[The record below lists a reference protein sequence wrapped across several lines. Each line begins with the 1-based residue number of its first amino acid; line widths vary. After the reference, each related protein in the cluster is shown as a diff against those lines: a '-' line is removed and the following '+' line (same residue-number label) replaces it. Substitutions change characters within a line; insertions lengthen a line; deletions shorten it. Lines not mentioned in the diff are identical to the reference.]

1 MQISLPYFLN
11 QLEREIL
18 LLICKVSLHFLICC
32 WYVWWKLRVEMT
44 PFFSLFPPKDRGFV
58 FFIDN
63 HQPETIKLL
72 CKDHVFKT
80 DCAFFIRKQWV
91 IVEYKSYI
99 HASSNTTHNATV
111 GNKYRVTSKL
121 WASGVQRPGVFSREH
136 LFTWISCCFLPFKC
150 WSFCHDSTAQG
161 SMFEGDI
168 HLPEGNGSVELR
180 KHRDRLKPGSCG
192 SMASCKLAPE
202 RSVFETVASC
212 TCLCAVRAC

>member
-1 MQISLPYFLN
+1 M
-11 QLEREIL
+11 
-18 LLICKVSLHFLICC
+18 LLITSDE
-32 WYVWWKLRVEMT
+32 RAEMT

-72 CKDHVFKT
+72 CEDHVFKT

-111 GNKYRVTSKL
+111 GNRYRVTSTH
-121 WASGVQRPGVFSREH
+121 WASRVWRPGVFSREH

-150 WSFCHDSTAQG
+150 WSFCHDRT
-161 SMFEGDI
+161 
-168 HLPEGNGSVELR
+168 HPNGPRLHVWRRRAPARR
-180 KHRDRLKPGSCG
+180 KRLS
-192 SMASCKLAPE
+192 
-202 RSVFETVASC
+202 
-212 TCLCAVRAC
+212 RAEKRQRHVKTRIVWQHGQL